1 MSAVSREQLEAAYQT
16 ALAALLEER
25 TPDGHWVGELSTSA
39 LSTATA
45 VMALYLVRQAQP
57 LSTQHSALTSLIDGG
72 LAWLAAHQN
81 DGGGW
86 GDTTVSFSN
95 ISTTMLCRSA
105 IYLTDSAPR
114 LARAVSRAEAWLT
127 SKYGPADGWPEA
139 IRERYGVDRTF
150 ATPILTTCALAGLV
164 SWDEVPPLP
173 FELAVLPQS
182 WYRFVRLHVVSYALP
197 ALIAIGQC
205 IYYHKK
211 PWNPI
216 ALLTRWLS
224 RRWTL
229 GVLRSIQP
237 SSGGF
242 LEAIPLTSFVTL
254 SLAACGHADH
264 PVVQEGVRFII
275 NSVRPD
281 GSWAIDSNLATWVTT
296 LSVNALA
303 AAGELDRL
311 DKIDELRDWLLNQQY
326 KDYHPYTGADP
337 GGWAWTD
344 LPGGVPDADD
354 TPGAILAL
362 KHVGPPAEVLPR
374 TSKEATSTEV
384 GEPAVMAAA
393 QWLMDLQ
400 NGDGGWP
407 TFCRGWGNL
416 PFDRSGNDLTAHALR
431 ALVATAWMKAWS
443 KHEDSPPIWSGL
455 QYLARTQRPDGS
467 WLPLWFGNQH
477 LADEE
482 NPTYGTSR
490 VLAAYRDLGMMDTEP
505 AKCGIAW
512 LLANQNPDGGWGGGL
527 GSPSSIEETA
537 LALDVLVTVASRE
550 GEGPAEPRTRD
561 EHGAQTARQELGP
574 PDPSLARRANDA
586 VNKGITWLVEKIETG
601 GLSHPSPIGFYFAK
615 LWYYEKLYPI
625 IFTVSALGR
634 ARQSID
640 RRPHA
645 PREEPS
651 RGA

>member
-1 MSAVSREQLEAAYQT
+1 MISTERLEAAYQT
-16 ALAALLEER
+16 ALAALLKER

-45 VMALYLVRQAQP
+45 VMALHLVQKNGDISPNRLP
-57 LSTQHSALTSLIDGG
+57 GRRLGDLIDGG

-81 DGGGW
+81 DDGGW

-105 IYLTDSAPR
+105 FYMTAHAAEHSEAAGSNPLTPCPSPPEGRGGEYIA
-114 LARAVSRAEAWLT
+114 RAEAWLRA
-127 SKYGPADGWPEA
+127 KYGQPTAWPEA
-139 IRERYGVDRTF
+139 IRQRYGVDRTF

-182 WYRFVRLHVVSYALP
+182 WFRFVRLHVVSYALP

-216 ALLTRWLS
+216 TLLVRWLS
-224 RRWTL
+224 RKRTL
-229 GVLRSIQP
+229 NVLRSIQP

-254 SLAACGHADH
+254 SLAASGLANH
-264 PVVQEGVRFII
+264 PVTQDGVRFIA

-296 LSVNALA
+296 LSINALA
-303 AAGELDRL
+303 AAGELDKL
-311 DKIDELRDWLLNQQY
+311 DRKDALRDWLLKQQY
-326 KDYHPYTGADP
+326 KDYHPYTGADA

-362 KHVGPPAEVLPR
+362 EALGADEK
-374 TSKEATSTEV
+374 TS
-384 GEPAVMAAA
+384 AALDA
-393 QWLMDLQ
+393 ARGWLWYLQ
-400 NGDGGWP
+400 NNDGGTP

-416 PFDRSGNDLTAHALR
+416 PFDRSGCDLTAHAVRAMTRPIREWQPTFWTLNPDGPWFIQFADAGLEYLR
-431 ALVATAWMKAWS
+431 RS
-443 KHEDSPPIWSGL
+443 
-455 QYLARTQRPDGS
+455 QRPDGS

-477 LADEE
+477 MPDDE

-512 LLANQNPDGGWGGGL
+512 LFANQNPDGGWGGGL

-537 LALDVLVTVASRE
+537 LALDVLV
-550 GEGPAEPRTRD
+550 
-561 EHGAQTARQELGP
+561 
-574 PDPSLARRANDA
+574 DPSPAPSASDGPTEAPRLRSGLVDA
-586 VNKGITWLVEKIETG
+586 VNKGIAWLVEKLEKG
-601 GLSHPSPIGFYFAK
+601 GLSHPTPIGFYFAK

-634 ARQSID
+634 ARKSN
-640 RRPHA
+640 P
-645 PREEPS
+645 PRTES
-651 RGA
+651 V